1 MQLAIIDP
9 MRFLIL
15 LISLLI
21 GSSESYAWGLKELG
35 QEAVSPVTT
44 DAKYALYGGAA
55 LTLML
60 AIYRDQVG
68 KPFGEKQVRN
78 QTLGSGSDYGAFLGN
93 MVGNTLYVV
102 GMGVAHQFGDPKAY
116 DRALGM
122 FKASVYS
129 FTVTSALKRIVK
141 EPRPSNH
148 DERDSFPSGHANASF
163 TFSGYVTAEHGW
175 GWGAA
180 SLVFSSFVAYS
191 RIQDNR
197 HRLHDIAGGATI
209 GWAYGWAMSRQQKK
223 EAKAREEKSLGYVL
237 PILDT
242 QTAGVGYFREF

>member
-1 MQLAIIDP
+1 MIYP
-9 MRFLIL
+9 MRIFLIFIFL
-15 LISLLI
+15 LL
-21 GSSESYAWGLKELG
+21 GTTESHAWGLKELG
-35 QEAVSPVTT
+35 EEAVSPVTT

-78 QTLGSGSDYGAFLGN
+78 QSLGTNSQYGAFLGN

-102 GMGVAHQFGDPKAY
+102 GMGVAHHFGDPKAY

-122 FKASVYS
+122 FKASAYS
-129 FTVTSALKRIVK
+129 FTVTTALKRIVQ

-163 TFSGYVTAEHGW
+163 TFSGYVAAEHGW
-175 GWGAA
+175 GWGAGA
-180 SLVFSSFVAYS
+180 LVFSSFVAYS

-197 HRLHDIAGGATI
+197 HRLHDVVGGATI

-223 EAKAREEKSLGYVL
+223 EAKAREEKSSGYVM

-242 QTAGVGYFREF
+242 QTAGLGYFREF